1 VGLPDRARVAI
12 VGSGPD
18 QEVIALRYKVRNL
31 VVIGASSLA
40 LAACGSPAAQS
51 ADTPSFVEPSATPV
65 VSSAAPGASSPAV
78 AVSPSAS
85 ASTSTS
91 ASASAKA
98 ATKVTYAFPVVGKNS
113 YAHDHHDYPA
123 TDIITKC
130 GNKVV
135 AATSG
140 TIINVV
146 GKDTW
151 TAKKNL
157 GATRGGLAV
166 AILGDDG
173 VRYYGSHM
181 SVIDASIRIG
191 VRVKTGD
198 TLGKTGDTGDA
209 SACHLHFGIS
219 PPCAKGSDW
228 WNQRGTIWPWPYLD
242 SWRKGG
248 AKSAVAEIKSWKA
261 KNGCPTKPRTDP

>member
-1 VGLPDRARVAI
+1 LP
-12 VGSGPD
+12 
-18 QEVIALRYKVRNL
+18 YKVRNL
-31 VVIGASSLA
+31 ALIGLSSLA
-40 LAACGSPAAQS
+40 LAACGGTPAQS
-51 ADTPSFVEPSATPV
+51 AGTPDFVQPSATSTATAGAADSTQPS
-65 VSSAAPGASSPAV
+65 SSAVSA
-78 AVSPSAS
+78 SPSAKS
-85 ASTSTS
+85 ASPTKTV
-91 ASASAKA
+91 
-98 ATKVTYAFPVVGKNS
+98 TKVTYTFPVIGNNS
-113 YAHDHHDYPA
+113 YGHTHHDYPA

-130 GNKVV
+130 GNQVV

-146 GKDTW
+146 RKDTW
-151 TAKKNL
+151 TAKVNA

-181 SVIDASIRIG
+181 SVINASIKIG

-198 TLGKTGDTGDA
+198 SLGKTGETGDA

-219 PPCAKGSDW
+219 PPCAEGSDW

-242 SWRKGG
+242 SWKKHGQ
-248 AKSAVAEIKSWKA
+248 KSAVAEIKAWKA
-261 KNGCPTKPRTDP
+261 TNGCPTKPRTDP

>member
-1 VGLPDRARVAI
+1 M
-12 VGSGPD
+12 
-18 QEVIALRYKVRNL
+18 
-31 VVIGASSLA
+31 SSLA
-40 LAACGSPAAQS
+40 LAACGGSAAHS
-51 ADTPSFVEPSATPV
+51 ADGPSFVEPSATPAIGTDALPDAAAAAG
-65 VSSAAPGASSPAV
+65 STSASPPA
-78 AVSPSAS
+78 SPSAS
-85 ASTSTS
+85 AS
-91 ASASAKA
+91 ASASAKT
-98 ATKVTYAFPVVGKNS
+98 ATKITYAFPVIGKNS
-113 YAHDHHDYPA
+113 YAHVHHDYPA

-135 AATSG
+135 AATGG
-140 TIINVV
+140 TIVNVV
-146 GKDTW
+146 RKDTW

-181 SVIDASIRIG
+181 SAIDPSIAIG
-191 VRVKTGD
+191 VRVKTGA

-242 SWRKGG
+242 SWRTGG
-248 AKSAVAEIKSWKA
+248 AKSPVTEIKSWKS

>member
-1 VGLPDRARVAI
+1 M
-12 VGSGPD
+12 
-18 QEVIALRYKVRNL
+18 RYKVRNL
-31 VVIGASSLA
+31 VVLGVSSLA
-40 LAACGSPAAQS
+40 LAACGGTAAQS
-51 ADTPSFVEPSATPV
+51 SDTPSFVQPSATPTI
-65 VSSAAPGASSPAV
+65 STGALPDAAAAAASP
-78 AVSPSAS
+78 
-85 ASTSTS
+85 STS
-91 ASASAKA
+91 ASPAGSASAAAKA
-98 ATKVTYAFPVVGKNS
+98 AKVTYAFPVIGANS
-113 YAHDHHDYPA
+113 YAHEHHDYPA

-135 AATSG
+135 AATGG

-146 GKDTW
+146 AKDTW
-151 TAKKNL
+151 TAKRNL

-181 SVIDASIRIG
+181 SVIDPSIRIG

-248 AKSAVAEIKSWKA
+248 AKSPVAEIASWKA

>member
-1 VGLPDRARVAI
+1 VF
-12 VGSGPD
+12 GPD
-18 QEVIALRYKVRNL
+18 QEEVVLLHKVRNFA
-31 VVIGASSLA
+31 VIGLSGLA
-40 LAACGSPAAQS
+40 LAACGGSPAKSSDA
-51 ADTPSFVEPSATPV
+51 PSFVEPSGTPRI
-65 VSSAAPGASSPAV
+65 STGALPDPAAGAGSPS
-78 AVSPSAS
+78 VSPP
-85 ASTSTS
+85 ASTSVK

-98 ATKVTYAFPVVGKNS
+98 ATRITYAFPVVGKNS
-113 YAHDHHDYPA
+113 YAHEHHDYPA

-135 AATSG
+135 ATTSG

-146 GKDTW
+146 SKDTW
-151 TAKKNL
+151 TARKNL

-181 SVIDASIRIG
+181 SVIDPAIEIG

-248 AKSAVAEIKSWKA
+248 NKSAVAEIKSWKA

>member
-1 VGLPDRARVAI
+1 LGVGPHQEERV
-12 VGSGPD
+12 
-18 QEVIALRYKVRNL
+18 LLFKVRNIVLIGVSGL
-31 VVIGASSLA
+31 V
-40 LAACGSPAAQS
+40 LAACNSTASAQS
-51 ADTPSFVEPSATPV
+51 RPTPDFVEPA
-65 VSSAAPGASSPAV
+65 SSAAAADPGSGSPLAAPASPA
-78 AVSPSAS
+78 
-85 ASTSTS
+85 TGSTS
-91 ASASAKA
+91 ASASPAAKINTA
-98 ATKVTYAFPVVGKNS
+98 KVTYAFPVVGNNS
-113 YAHDHHDYPA
+113 YGHSHHDYPA

-146 GKDTW
+146 RKDTW
-151 TAKKNL
+151 NRKVDA

-181 SVIDASIRIG
+181 SVIDPSIADG
-191 VRVKTGD
+191 VRVKTGQ

-219 PPCAKGSDW
+219 PPCARGSDW

-248 AKSAVAEIKSWKA
+248 AKSPVAEIKSWQA